1 MWIHNGVRFPWRFAR
16 ESWKAATPKSAPVEC
31 LLAAN
36 MNHAAFQFELRS
48 ARHQIDLL
56 ICLFSFPP
64 VVCIALIE
72 SLRLLSSRPVCHCSL
87 RRQLYILKRHNSSSL
102 PHLLHSSLLYIL
114 LSILHLL
121 FLGPLFIINRR
132 HCFLA
137 LAFFI
142 TSPLTFSPVPIFSV
156 FLWFMI
162 NDHLFWCF
170 LSYGWAKGKRGGRL
184 AGIDVKMEAPPLA
197 LTRCIASLLVIHR
210 LDAIIHLARPVQS
223 HWLSSLNCLPVFAV
237 LISGTARIQMNLF
250 LACRTQ
256 LQFLSQTLQVADCI
270 WIVSFT
276 VLPVFTATYQL
287 RLTQIY

>member
-1 MWIHNGVRFPWRFAR
+1 MASISANKGSVTCHFLMNLHLNVNSQWGPFSLTLFAR
-16 ESWKAATPKSAPVEC
+16 ESGKAATPKSAPVEC

-72 SLRLLSSRPVCHCSL
+72 SLKLLSSRPVCHCSL

-142 TSPLTFSPVPIFSV
+142 TSPLTFFSGSY
-156 FLWFMI
+156 FFCISMI
-162 NDHLFWCF
+162 HD
-170 LSYGWAKGKRGGRL
+170 
-184 AGIDVKMEAPPLA
+184 
-197 LTRCIASLLVIHR
+197 
-210 LDAIIHLARPVQS
+210 
-223 HWLSSLNCLPVFAV
+223 
-237 LISGTARIQMNLF
+237 
-250 LACRTQ
+250 
-256 LQFLSQTLQVADCI
+256 
-270 WIVSFT
+270 
-276 VLPVFTATYQL
+276 
-287 RLTQIY
+287 